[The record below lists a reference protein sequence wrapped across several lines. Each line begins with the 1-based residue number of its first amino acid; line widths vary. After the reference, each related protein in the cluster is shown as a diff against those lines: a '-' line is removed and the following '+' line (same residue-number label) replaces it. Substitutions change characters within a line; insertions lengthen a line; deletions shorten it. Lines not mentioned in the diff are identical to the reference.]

1 MTQLV
6 TFMGCAVG
14 AATWLIC
21 TDKAHNYGN
30 FGNHGNFGNFPVS
43 PEFRL
48 RIRAIACYSV

>member
-14 AATWLIC
+14 AATGLIC
-21 TDKAHNYGN
+21 TDKAHNYGD